1 MEVDPPMMFQH
12 WGGFRTIEGFSFEMA
27 AEVDFWEHYCPK
39 CWPVDPGIP
48 RNPFMLQTPICNC
61 NRRWWTLREA
71 SPSPE
76 TTTTSKK
83 QAKDGTEGL
92 SLIQKLHFN
101 QISSILRWYR
111 VIVFHRSFPFS
122 VLKGKA
128 TSRQRGA
135 DPWNLFVFVSF
146 WLAASHFPFWYW
158 ILGGQVRKQT
168 LKDIVKE
175 RSFWLSR
182 LLTYP

>member
-48 RNPFMLQTPICNC
+48 RNPFLLQTTICNC

-83 QAKDGTEGL
+83 RDKDGTEGL

-101 QISSILRWYR
+101 QMSSILRYYGVMHFIGSSPFQHWKGKQLPDNQR
-111 VIVFHRSFPFS
+111 CWSKKFVCLCKLLVGCKPFS
-122 VLKGKA
+122 FLVLKIG
-128 TSRQRGA
+128 R
-135 DPWNLFVFVSF
+135 
-146 WLAASHFPFWYW
+146 AS
-158 ILGGQVRKQT
+158 
-168 LKDIVKE
+168 
-175 RSFWLSR
+175 
-182 LLTYP
+182 

>member
-83 QAKDGTEGL
+83 RDKDGTEGL

-101 QISSILRWYR
+101 QMSSILRYYGVMYFTGPSHFQYWKGEQFTDNQNCR
-111 VIVFHRSFPFS
+111 TMKFVCLCKLLVGCKPFS
-122 VLKGKA
+122 FLVL
-128 TSRQRGA
+128 
-135 DPWNLFVFVSF
+135 
-146 WLAASHFPFWYW
+146 
-158 ILGGQVRKQT
+158 
-168 LKDIVKE
+168 DIG
-175 RSFWLSR
+175 RPS
-182 LLTYP
+182 

>member
-1 MEVDPPMMFQH
+1 MKVDPPMMFQH

-83 QAKDGTEGL
+83 RGKDGTEGL

-101 QISSILRWYR
+101 QMSSILRYYGVMYFIGPSHFQHWKGKQFTDNQR
-111 VIVFHRSFPFS
+111 CWSKKFVCLCKLLVGCKPFS
-122 VLKGKA
+122 FLVLNIGRP
-128 TSRQRGA
+128 S
-135 DPWNLFVFVSF
+135 
-146 WLAASHFPFWYW
+146 
-158 ILGGQVRKQT
+158 
-168 LKDIVKE
+168 
-175 RSFWLSR
+175 
-182 LLTYP
+182 